1 MKYKHKCFVSNISK
15 SLSIKTFLFQGLDE
29 TKRFAKEYATKAI
42 SDIKGKFYLYQGQ
55 GNYIL
60 TNNSKGKFPHNPLPL
75 FLPFFPTPL
84 QLHDKNKIYHQILY
98 KVS

>member
-1 MKYKHKCFVSNISK
+1 MHVFPFVQNTA
-15 SLSIKTFLFQGLDE
+15 TFYSFIALLLGYIMTTF
-29 TKRFAKEYATKAI
+29 T
-42 SDIKGKFYLYQGQ
+42 QGQ
-55 GNYIL
+55 GNDIL

-84 QLHDKNKIYHQILY
+84 QLHDKNKIYHQMLY